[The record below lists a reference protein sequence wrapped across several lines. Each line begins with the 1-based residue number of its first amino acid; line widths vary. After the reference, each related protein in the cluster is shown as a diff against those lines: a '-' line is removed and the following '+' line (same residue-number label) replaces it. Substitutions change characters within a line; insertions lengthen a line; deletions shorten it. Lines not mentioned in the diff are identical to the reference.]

1 MRVIS
6 YGCYTLFY
14 KEVSRFV
21 KVGIQTV
28 LSPMVTALL
37 YLLIF
42 SYVLKGRVDVF
53 PGISYSQF
61 LVPGLIMMS
70 VIQNSFANSSS
81 SLIQSKVSGNLIFPL
96 LAPLSPVELFL
107 AYTGA
112 SVVRGIVVGVAVYVV
127 ALFFIP
133 LPIHSWSLIVLFGL
147 LASSLMGTF
156 GVIAGLWAEKFDQI
170 SAFANF
176 IIIPMSF
183 LSGVFYSVSSL
194 PPFWQKVSHLNPF
207 FYMIDGF
214 RYGFFGDADVSPY
227 FSFIFVAG
235 VMLFLSA
242 FTIYLLQVGYKV
254 RG

>member
-1 MRVIS
+1 MNFNF
-6 YGCYTLFY
+6 YGCFTLFH
-14 KEVSRFV
+14 KEISRFV
-21 KVGIQTV
+21 KVGVQTIF
-28 LSPMVTALL
+28 SPMITALL

-53 PGISYSQF
+53 SGISYAQF
-61 LVPGLIMMS
+61 LIPGLIMMS
-70 VIQNSFANSSS
+70 IIQNSFANSSS

-96 LAPLSPVELFL
+96 LAPLSPVELFI

-112 SVVRGIVVGVAVYVV
+112 SVVRGIVVGLAVYIV
-127 ALFFIP
+127 ALLFIP
-133 LPIHSWSLIVLFGL
+133 VPVHSLTLIVLFGL
-147 LASSLMGTF
+147 LASTLMGTF
-156 GVIAGLWAEKFDQI
+156 GVIAGLWAEKFDQM
-170 SAFANF
+170 SAFTNF

-194 PPFWQKVSHLNPF
+194 PPFWQKVSHFNPF

-235 VMLFLSA
+235 VTLSLSA